1 MKLPIVVRIRVEG
14 PRGSREID
22 AVLDT
27 GAGLTCIS
35 WDTTRDIGYDP
46 AIAEKRLSIVTANGV
61 IEAPVIKIKSISIGE
76 LEARDVDA
84 ICHNI
89 PEISAVNGLLGLS
102 FLRNFSLH
110 VDFKLGK
117 MRIEDP

>member
-1 MKLPIVVRIRVEG
+1 M
-14 PRGSREID
+14 
-22 AVLDT
+22 
-27 GAGLTCIS
+27 
-35 WDTTRDIGYDP
+35 
-46 AIAEKRLSIVTANGV
+46 
-61 IEAPVIKIKSISIGE
+61 KSISIGE
-76 LEARDVDA
+76 LEARDVDT

-102 FLRNFSLH
+102 FLRNFNLH